1 MIINRLYN
9 KAFLNL
15 FNMYSLYKKRTNAIL
30 AGVFFF
36 ALLPTGCRKFVQ
48 VGPPA
53 TGIGNATVY
62 ASDLGAAAAET
73 DIYDQMIGSPGMSS
87 GNNSISCYGG
97 MTADELKDYNSSAL
111 FSGVYTNTL
120 SPANA
125 YFWPELFGEIY
136 DANSVLEGVAGSST
150 ITSAEKQQ
158 LTGEAEFMR
167 AFLHFYGTNL
177 FGNFPVVTTT
187 NYQQNNTIAR
197 SSPTAVYQ
205 QVIAD
210 LTAAQRLLPDN
221 FVEPTGGI
229 VTTERVRPNK
239 WAATA
244 LLARVYLYEASWDSA
259 EMEATAVINN
269 STLFSLDSGLN
280 NVFLANSSE
289 AIWQLQSIYPGYNTW
304 DAYYFV
310 LTSTPGS
317 SSLPV
322 ALDTGLVNTFE
333 PGDQRLANWVGEFP
347 SGGIT
352 YYYPYKYKLNAYVG
366 ATTAPSEYTMVLRLA
381 EQYLIRAEARA
392 QEGNLQ
398 NAAADLNIIRNRAGL
413 GNTGATTQTDL
424 LNAIYHE
431 RRVELFTEWGHR
443 WFDLKRTGTLDALM
457 GSPGNVCQR
466 KGGNWNP
473 DWALFPIPAS
483 EITLNPKLG
492 QNSGY

>member
-1 MIINRLYN
+1 MC
-9 KAFLNL
+9 
-15 FNMYSLYKKRTNAIL
+15 SSYKKRIQSIL

-36 ALLPTGCRKFVQ
+36 ALLQTSCRKFVQ

-53 TGIGNATVY
+53 SGIGNSTVY
-62 ASDLGAAAAET
+62 ANDLTAAAAET
-73 DIYDQMIGSPGMSS
+73 GIYDNMIASDGGLSTGPRSL
-87 GNNSISCYGG
+87 SCYGG
-97 MTADELKDYNSSAL
+97 MAADEFKDYNSSTL

-120 SPANA
+120 SPANT
-125 YFWPELFGEIY
+125 YFWPELFSEIY
-136 DANSVLEGVAGSST
+136 DANSVLAGLAGSSA
-150 ITSAEKQQ
+150 ITTAENQQ
-158 LTGEAEFMR
+158 LTGEAKFMR

-177 FGNFPVVTTT
+177 FGDFPLVTTT

-197 SSPTAVYQ
+197 SPQATVYQ
-205 QVIAD
+205 QVVAD
-210 LTAAQRLLPDN
+210 LTAAQNLLPDN

-259 EMEATAVINN
+259 DMEATAVINN
-269 STLFSLDSGLN
+269 STLFSLDSSLN
-280 NVFLANSSE
+280 NVFLANNNE
-289 AIWQLQSIYPGYNTW
+289 AIWQLQPVVPGYNTW

-333 PGDQRLANWVGEFP
+333 AGDRRLANWVGEFA
-347 SGGIT
+347 SGGTT

-366 ATTAPSEYTMVLRLA
+366 NTTAPAEYLMVLRLA

-398 NAAADLNIIRNRAGL
+398 GAAADLNFIRNRAGL
-413 GNTGATTQTDL
+413 GSTTVTTQTDL
-424 LNAIYHE
+424 LTAIYHE

-443 WFDLKRTGTLDALM
+443 WFDLNRTGTLNAVM

-466 KGGNWNP
+466 KGGSWNP

-492 QNSGY
+492 QNPGYN